1 MSTQRSI
8 TLLTAFV
15 TTIGLAG
22 FQSASAV
29 DWPQWRYDANRSA
42 ASPQELPETLHLQ
55 WVRQYPALEPAW
67 EDPVNRDRMP
77 FDRAYEPVVMGTTL
91 FVGSN
96 RNDRLTALDTRT
108 GKEKW
113 RFYADGPIRFAP
125 VAWKNKLFFVSDDGY
140 LYCLDAAT
148 GKILWKQRGGPD
160 ARKALGNSRLVSA
173 WPARGGPVLI
183 DDTIYFAAS
192 IWPFMGIFI
201 YAIDAET
208 GRIVWT
214 NDGIGSNYMQQ
225 PHGGAISFS
234 TVAPQGALVAAGDKL
249 LVPGG
254 RSAPASFDRRTGELL
269 YYHLNGSPF
278 YQIEEIH
285 SHKGEGGSQ
294 VCAFG
299 NFYFN
304 HRDAVTGLFDLET
317 GHFYTNWGKNTY
329 PVMTPDE
336 FYLSGQP
343 IIAHRWKDLHKKS
356 REVET
361 INKKTREKEKKT
373 TFFWELPERWSCA
386 VDGSGALIKAGG
398 RLYAGG
404 ANRITALT
412 LKEDAAPQ
420 VTWQADIDG
429 HVAQLVTADDRLFA
443 VTLDGKIYAFG
454 AEAAPPMK
462 HAQALLKKPLP
473 SPVERQAQEYL
484 RHTAINPG
492 YILVYGVGN
501 GDLLEALAR
510 CSEFS
515 IVGVDPDEEKI
526 SRLRQ
531 QLDAAD
537 LYGTRVSLHVGRPST
552 FMAPAYFAALVVGYD
567 TTMFSDKLEIQTVYQ
582 SLRPYGGTAFLK
594 LDDAAR
600 QQDVIAS
607 ITALDLEG
615 ATVENTEG
623 HIVLRRPGPLPNS
636 SAWTH
641 QYGDIA
647 NTNKSDERRVRSPL
661 GLVWFGGSDNEDVLP
676 RHAHGPPPQIVGGR
690 LFIQGVN
697 MLSARD
703 VYTGAVLWKREF
715 TDLGTFGQYYDES
728 YVPRGEG
735 QDPTYDQSHIPGANI
750 RGTNYVVTPE
760 AVYLVNKTECLLLN
774 PATGETL
781 KTFTLPADKE
791 ADTPPPEWTY
801 IGVYQ
806 DILIAG
812 MSFAKFTEQV
822 GDKPNY
828 PDARDLDISSSKVI
842 VALDRHTGRVLWTR
856 SARHAFRHNT
866 IVVGADR
873 LFCIDN
879 LPKPVMDLLRRRGRS
894 PESRPALLCLDVR
907 SGEPRWIDEKNVF
920 GTWLSYSTAHDV
932 LLQCGRH
939 SDDMVGDEAKERMM
953 GLRGRDG
960 HVLWDHPTEHSGP
973 VMIHGDTIYT
983 SAWNAPWY
991 HEGIALNLL
1000 TGDPVT
1006 RRHPLTDEI
1015 LPWRYHR
1022 LKGCNYVTACEYLLT
1037 FRSGTASFYDLTN
1050 NGGTGSIGGFKS
1062 GCTSNMVAA
1071 DGLLNIPEYT
1081 RTCVCSYPNQTS
1093 LALIHMP
1100 DMEQWA
1106 SNDVLPAPEQ
1116 RIVRLGLNFGA
1127 PGDRMADDGTLWLD
1141 MPSVGG
1147 GSPNPRVVMLPD
1159 QEGKDQEKFYNG
1171 RQFRM
1176 HSSRVR
1182 EGNLKWVAAS
1192 GLIGVT
1198 EIRVTMAPQ
1207 GHEARDYT
1215 VRLHF
1220 MEPEDLQAGRRVFDV
1235 TLQNHEVL
1243 KNFDIVNEAGGSLR
1257 EVVRE
1262 YRAVRIADQLI
1273 VSFRPRSGEAVLCG
1287 LQAFV
1292 E

>member
-1 MSTQRSI
+1 MFRLHPI
-8 TLLTAFV
+8 TSFV
-15 TTIGLAG
+15 ILATTIGFAG
-22 FQSASAV
+22 LHSVSAA

-42 ASPQELPETLHLQ
+42 ASPQELPDNLHLQ
-55 WVRQYPALEPAW
+55 WVREYPALEPAW

-77 FDRAYEPVVMGTTL
+77 FDRVYEPVVMGTTL

-108 GKEKW
+108 GQEKW
-113 RFYADGPIRFAP
+113 RFYAEGPIRFAP
-125 VAWKNKLFFVSDDGY
+125 VAWKNKLFFVSDDGH
-140 LYCLDAAT
+140 LYGLDATT
-148 GKILWKQRGGPD
+148 GKLLWKFRGGPD
-160 ARKALGNSRLVSA
+160 ARKALGNNRLVSA

-214 NDGIGSNYMQQ
+214 NDGIGSNYTQQ

-234 TVAPQGALVAAGDKL
+234 TVAPQGALVAARDKL
-249 LVPGG
+249 LIPGG
-254 RSAPASFDRRTGELL
+254 RSAPACFNRHNGELL
-269 YYHLNGSPF
+269 YYHLNGSPY

-285 SHKGEGGSQ
+285 THKAEGGSQ
-294 VCAFG
+294 ACAFG

-329 PVMTPDE
+329 PVMTSDE
-336 FYLSGQP
+336 FYLSGRP
-343 IIAHRWKDLHKKS
+343 VVAHRWKDLRKKS

-373 TFFWELPERWSCA
+373 TYSWALPEQWNCD
-386 VDGSGALIKAGG
+386 VDGSGALIKDGG

-404 ANRITALT
+404 KNRITALT
-412 LKEDAAPQ
+412 LKADAPP
-420 VTWQADIDG
+420 VISWQTEIDG
-429 HVAQLVTADDRLFA
+429 HVAQLVAADDRLFA
-443 VTLDGKIYAFG
+443 ITFDGKILAFG
-454 AEAAPPMK
+454 SEATPMIK
-462 HAQALLKKPLP
+462 HTQALRKNSLP
-473 SPVERQAQEYL
+473 ASVEQQAREYL
-484 RHTAINPG
+484 RSVTIDRG
-492 YILVYGVGN
+492 YVLVYGVGH
-501 GDLLEALAR
+501 GELLEALAR
-510 CSEFS
+510 HSSFS
-515 IVGVDPDEEKI
+515 IVGVDPDEANI
-526 SRLRQ
+526 NRLRQ
-531 QLDAAD
+531 KLDAAD
-537 LYGTRVSLHVGRPST
+537 LYGTRISLHVGRPST
-552 FMAPAYFAALVVGYD
+552 FMAPAYFAALVIGFDPSVFAD
-567 TTMFSDKLEIQTVYQ
+567 QADIQALYQ

-594 LDDAAR
+594 VDDATR
-600 QQDVIAS
+600 QKAVLDTITDLNLEAAIVEDVP
-607 ITALDLEG
+607 
-615 ATVENTEG
+615 G
-623 HIVLRRPGPLPNS
+623 HVVLHRPGPLPDS

-647 NTNKSDERRVRSPL
+647 NTNKSDERRVRAPL
-661 GLVWFGGSDNEDVLP
+661 GLVWFGGSSNEDVLP

-715 TDLGTFGQYYDES
+715 PDLGTFGQYYDES
-728 YVPRGEG
+728 YTPRGEG
-735 QDPTYDQSHIPGANI
+735 QDPTYDQRHIPGANI
-750 RGTNYVVTPE
+750 RGTNYVATPE
-760 AVYLVNKTECLLLN
+760 AVYLINKNECLLLD

-781 KTFTLPADKE
+781 KTFTLPRNEPNA
-791 ADTPPPEWTY
+791 PPPEWTY

-806 DILIAG
+806 DFLIAG
-812 MSFAKFTEQV
+812 SSFVKFTEQV
-822 GDKPNY
+822 GDKPDY
-828 PDARDLDISSSKVI
+828 PDARDLDISSSKRI
-842 VALDRHTGRVLWTR
+842 TALDRHTGKVLWTR

-866 IVVGADR
+866 IAVGGDK

-879 LPKPVMDLLRRRGRS
+879 LPKPVIDLLRRRGRTPDS
-894 PESRPALLCLDVR
+894 HPALLCLDVR
-907 SGEPRWIDEKNVF
+907 SGEPRWIDEENVF

-939 SDDMVGDEAKERMM
+939 SDDMVSDEAKERMM

-960 HVLWDHPTEHSGP
+960 QVLWDHPTEHSGP
-973 VMIHGDTIYT
+973 VMIHGDKIYT

-1000 TGDPVT
+1000 NGEPII
-1006 RRHPLTDEI
+1006 RPHPLTDEM

-1050 NGGTGSIGGFKS
+1050 DSGTGSIGGFKS

-1106 SNDVLPAPEQ
+1106 SNDSLPAPKK

-1141 MPSVGG
+1141 IPSVGG
-1147 GSPNPRVVMLPD
+1147 GSPDPQVAMFPAK
-1159 QEGKDQEKFYNG
+1159 EGKKQENIYNG

-1182 EGNLKWVAAS
+1182 EGTLKWVAAS

-1198 EIRVTMAPQ
+1198 EIRVTLAPPNQ
-1207 GHEARDYT
+1207 ESHPYT
-1215 VRLHF
+1215 VRLYF
-1220 MEPEDLQAGRRVFDV
+1220 LEPEDHQVGQRVFDV
-1235 TLQNHEVL
+1235 ALQNREVL
-1243 KNFDIVNEAGGSLR
+1243 KNFDIAKEAGGPLR

-1262 YRAVRIADQLI
+1262 FRGVHVTDQLT
-1273 VSFRPRSGEAVLCG
+1273 VSFKPRSGEAILCG
-1287 LQAFV
+1287 LQAFI